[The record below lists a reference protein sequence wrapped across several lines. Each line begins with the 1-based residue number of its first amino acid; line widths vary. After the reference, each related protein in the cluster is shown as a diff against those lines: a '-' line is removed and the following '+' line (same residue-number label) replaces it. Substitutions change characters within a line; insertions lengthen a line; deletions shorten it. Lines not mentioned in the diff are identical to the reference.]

1 MTGSGL
7 RERKVGEVSYR
18 SRRVPGLAARTHTQ
32 PSGSAVPISRGWCA
46 RAGGVCGC
54 VGVSSLRVSGWSGQK
69 LHD

>member
-46 RAGGVCGC
+46 RAGGVVWVRGC
-54 VGVSSLRVSGWSGQK
+54 LESAGLRVVRTK
-69 LHD
+69 AA